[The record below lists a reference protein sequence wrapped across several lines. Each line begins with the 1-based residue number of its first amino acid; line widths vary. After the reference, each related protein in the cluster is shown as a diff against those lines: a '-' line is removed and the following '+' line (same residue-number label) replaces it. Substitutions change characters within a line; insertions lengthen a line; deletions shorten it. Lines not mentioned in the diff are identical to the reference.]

1 MSRSAVEPL
10 ARQSMH
16 SLACD
21 SQSPSVTSTSKSCGP
36 VPRPCQELTAVGR
49 RSQWSSAASHADV
62 LGSASVGT
70 CSQASIRARTHSWRE
85 CPPARGGR
93 DVKVTCSKNLYGTAL
108 LRAVCMHMCMHM
120 TTCGSY
126 LQRYGERASAELPSK
141 QKTKR
146 ASRCCSRESQT
157 CSAWP
162 RPARLPLV
170 RLVHGRN
177 PCTRSSH
184 QASSTRAT
192 IQGSC
197 RPVWDPIDTGCR
209 QHVSSSSC
217 AHSLVRRSARESSA
231 AAPSGWTLRTI
242 SSSQL
247 RPSRRTTPTA
257 GCQHAYPRLPT
268 RAHPRR
274 LPTRRGPISQ
284 SNA

>member
-1 MSRSAVEPL
+1 MVERSV
-10 ARQSMH
+10 ARRRAGLGKRRHVQ
-16 SLACD
+16 
-21 SQSPSVTSTSKSCGP
+21 PSEHPRSDALCAR
-36 VPRPCQELTAVGR
+36 VPA
-49 RSQWSSAASHADV
+49 
-62 LGSASVGT
+62 
-70 CSQASIRARTHSWRE
+70 RAR
-85 CPPARGGR
+85 AAV
-93 DVKVTCSKNLYGTAL
+93 DVKVTCSRNLYSSTSSGVHAL
-108 LRAVCMHMCMHM
+108 AHVDHPHVRPLNALQ
-120 TTCGSY
+120 TKNETC
-126 LQRYGERASAELPSK
+126 
-141 QKTKR
+141 
-146 ASRCCSRESQT
+146 ASRCCSRGSQT

-197 RPVWDPIDTGCR
+197 RPVWDPIGLGCR

-231 AAPSGWTLRTI
+231 AAPSGWILRTI

-257 GCQHAYPRLPT
+257 VCQHAYPRLPT